1 MKLTRMYAALAI
13 VAGLFF
19 AACSDDDDNNN
30 VVETDQVE
38 QNVTD
43 TEMIVSGVWKSGEV
57 IKLDRHL
64 VIPEGK
70 SLTIEPG
77 VTVIVDEKGVGVNHV
92 PVEISVKGNLY
103 VLGTEGSP
111 VTFTVDPA
119 LRTKDNTFKGLW
131 GGIVAYESCQEMALD
146 HVVIEYT
153 GAQVIE
159 GSPAAVAGVY
169 TAGDDMYPQVTTNNI
184 NGRYALTNSIIRY
197 GASDGIYMMGGN
209 GIICHNTFVANGYT
223 GAEAVNMKAGAKADI
238 AGNVMFS
245 PNTNGLK
252 LSSSGQSETRGQM
265 LANAYNN
272 TILNAGWRRDGEKG
286 GCIYV
291 EKNAK
296 VTVVNNL
303 LVNCKFRAMT
313 PKYTDPNK
321 SDAGYDDKS
330 VIDYNFYA
338 SGSLTTPIVG
348 EATVAN
354 PAEGYV
360 QDNKNYNP
368 EVDTHSPISTPDNL
382 LDPGFVSYDING
394 VELTSYILDSSW
406 DFHLK
411 ADSPALTGAEGKVTP
426 YFADRLTI
434 GSTTLVS
441 PTVQPQFGAFGT
453 K

>member
-103 VLGTEGSP
+103 VLGTESSP

-119 LRTKDNTFKGLW
+119 LRTKDNTFRGLW

-265 LANAYNN
+265 MANAYNN
-272 TILNAGWRRDGEKG
+272 TILNAGWRRDGKKG

-303 LVNCKFRAMT
+303 LVNLQQ
-313 PKYTDPNK
+313 K
-321 SDAGYDDKS
+321 S
-330 VIDYNFYA
+330 
-338 SGSLTTPIVG
+338 
-348 EATVAN
+348 EM
-354 PAEGYV
+354 
-360 QDNKNYNP
+360 
-368 EVDTHSPISTPDNL
+368 
-382 LDPGFVSYDING
+382 
-394 VELTSYILDSSW
+394 
-406 DFHLK
+406 
-411 ADSPALTGAEGKVTP
+411 
-426 YFADRLTI
+426 
-434 GSTTLVS
+434 
-441 PTVQPQFGAFGT
+441 
-453 K
+453 